1 MQSTISNALMNY
13 KNIFLVLIL
22 IFSGCKGK
30 SQQKTESQAP
40 TINNTTVNWYKSIDQ
55 ALADAKAQNKMLFV
69 ECFTPTCPVCMS
81 MEPIFKKPEV
91 IKKYNTDFINYKLD
105 VGIAEQVKFLTTK
118 NIVLASFPQ
127 FLYFDADGNLVHQAD
142 IIADSKS
149 FTTAADNAQNTA
161 TRSSSLKNR
170 FTNGERGLDFLINY
184 AAFTRLTKDT
194 LNNFT
199 AADEIFKIYPK
210 DQLSSETSWKITKKC
225 VTDLDNGFAQ
235 HWFKNIAKASAFE
248 KKDGHDGSEF
258 NILGTIIQFPL
269 YGPKGKTY
277 SVAKLQEVKRFMGL
291 ANAGQYAEV
300 ATWELEARALIKENR
315 GKEALALG
323 DKIFTKFKDN
333 VASLLY
339 ITKVFND
346 DYKDP
351 SYATYMK
358 KWLDKIKT
366 MASEDKFK
374 VDYLYESARFSKKM
388 GDIPSAKNQAKE
400 GRSIAAKINAD
411 LGKFNAIIE

>member
-1 MQSTISNALMNY
+1 MNY
-13 KNIFLVLIL
+13 KNIFLALIL

-30 SQQKTESQAP
+30 SQQKSDSQSP
-40 TINNTTVNWYKSIDQ
+40 VISNTAVNWYKSIDQ
-55 ALADAKAQNKMLFV
+55 AMADAKAQNKMLFV

-91 IKKYNTDFINYKLD
+91 IGKYNSDFINYKLD
-105 VGIAEQVKFLTTK
+105 VGIAEQVKFLTSK

-127 FLYFDADGNLVHQAD
+127 FLYFDADANLVHQAD
-142 IIADSKS
+142 IVADPKV
-149 FTTAADNAQNTA
+149 FITAADNAQNAA
-161 TRSSSLKNR
+161 TRSSSLKKR
-170 FTNGERGLDFLINY
+170 FEVGERGLDFLINY

-194 LNNFT
+194 LNNFA

-235 HWFKNIAKASAFE
+235 HWFKNVAKTSEFE
-248 KKDGHDGSEF
+248 KKDGHQGSEF

-277 SVAKLQEVKRFMGL
+277 SVAKLQEVKRFMSL

-300 ATWELEARALIKENR
+300 ATWELEAKALIKENR

-323 DKIFTKFKDN
+323 DRIFTKFKDN

-351 SYATYMK
+351 TYAAYMK
-358 KWLDKIKT
+358 KWLDRIKT
-366 MASEDKFK
+366 LANEDKMK
-374 VDYLYESARFSKKM
+374 VDYLYESARFSKKI
-388 GDIPSAKNQAKE
+388 GDDPNTKILAKE
-400 GRSIAAKINAD
+400 ARILAAKQNMD
-411 LGKFNAIIE
+411 LSRYNDLIE